1 MGVQRAGM
9 GGGTHGMDC
18 ARQETGVPEISAALS
33 QPRHAASAQLT
44 IALAPQVGAQTHVR
58 CYLLTPWSA
67 GVQGRAELDFCN
79 KAKKAV

>member
-18 ARQETGVPEISAALS
+18 ARQETGVRGISAALS

-58 CYLLTPWSA
+58 CLHRVGASVFGLTLA
-67 GVQGRAELDFCN
+67 QC
-79 KAKKAV
+79 